1 MRSSCAFCWLRLS
14 LFLKVLEMIKLPW
27 PYRKTAGCS
36 SALSREAQKHQ
47 PGRWRVYFLSWWI
60 LFLVYRHRSDS
71 NWSCGCLCLKNGKC
85 GKVINILREITVSPI
100 PFFDCYDLWPF
111 WASVS
116 RSEKL
121 EKKISV
127 AMLLVLWHKKN
138 QALFLWGTLENRSDD
153 QLLTLHLLYVLIYPP
168 VFALLCFLFSL
179 PSSPCNFFVQRIKFH
194 LRELWERQL
203 SDWPLPVQM
212 LWIYGAFLPPR
223 RRRPG

>member
-100 PFFDCYDLWPF
+100 LCFDCYDLWPF
-111 WASVS
+111 WGSVS

-127 AMLLVLWHKKN
+127 AMLLVLWHKK
-138 QALFLWGTLENRSDD
+138 TKRSFYEAHWKTDLMTSSSPFISSTSWSTP
-153 QLLTLHLLYVLIYPP
+153 QCLLYF
-168 VFALLCFLFSL
+168 VFCFLSPPPLAIFS
-179 PSSPCNFFVQRIKFH
+179 CK
-194 LRELWERQL
+194 E
-203 SDWPLPVQM
+203 
-212 LWIYGAFLPPR
+212 
-223 RRRPG
+223 